1 VFSIVV
7 EQPPIEI
14 PTDISAL
21 QQHWWQHAIGAIG
34 CPDRPLVHLKPHPKH
49 GLTCGVAVMN
59 IIAVIIVAGIV
70 GRALHECDHRQ
81 TK

>member
-21 QQHWWQHAIGAIG
+21 QQHWWQHANGAIG
-34 CPDRPLVHLKPHPKH
+34 SPDRLLLHLKPHPKH
-49 GLTCGVAVMN
+49 GAMTCEVAVMN

-70 GRALHECDHRQ
+70 GRVARARSS
-81 TK
+81 TN